1 MVFKNM
7 KIRTRLMVGFGIVL
21 SLFVVCG
28 VITTLLLMKSDR
40 SVKVV
45 REESMPFAL
54 TAKDIAFHVVQVQ
67 QFLTD
72 VSATHDTGVL
82 KEAEDSAQAFRQNIA
97 KFREMYIA
105 QNDQDSLRKLD
116 GLESSFN
123 NYYETGKTMANAYV
137 NQGIEAG
144 NILMEDF
151 DKTSI
156 AITSI
161 VEEFVKQQTDE
172 ASAMTG
178 NVQKSIGQIM
188 VVLLVISLITIVS
201 GFLIAWYITSSVVR
215 PLIRAVDVS
224 NSIANGDLTVKIE
237 SDSTD
242 ETGQLLNSMNNMITN
257 LKKLIAG
264 IKETSSNMA
273 SASEQLSASS
283 EEMSKGVVSQSDRST
298 QIASAA
304 HEMSQTVVEIARN
317 ASSIAVSASGTA
329 NVAKEGEH
337 IVDKSVSEVKD
348 IAATVSESSK
358 VMVSL
363 GERSRQIGDIIRV
376 ISEIADQTNLLALN
390 AAIEAARA
398 GEQGKGFA
406 VVADEVRKLAERTAK
421 ATSEIGSMIG
431 AIQEEVQ
438 KSVTSMDEVSKM
450 VGTGVEFSTQTGEA
464 LHKIVSSVSELQMM
478 VQQIAS
484 ATEEMSATSEQISGD
499 IMAVANVSKET
510 STGSE
515 QIAGASSEVAR
526 LASRLLEMGG
536 QFKV

>member
-45 REESMPFAL
+45 REESIPFAL

-82 KEAEDSAQAFRQNIA
+82 KEAEDSAQAFRQNIV
-97 KFREMYIA
+97 KFREMYRVK
-105 QNDQDSLRKLD
+105 NDQESLRKLED
-116 GLESSFN
+116 LESSFN

-156 AITSI
+156 AITSM

-172 ASAMTG
+172 ASAMTD

-201 GFLIAWYITSSVVR
+201 GFLIAWYLTSSVVR

-224 NSIANGDLTVKIE
+224 NSIANGDLTVKVD

-257 LKKLIAG
+257 LKKLIAD

-304 HEMSQTVVEIARN
+304 HEMSQTVIEIARN

-329 NVAKEGEH
+329 NIAKEGEH

-363 GERSRQIGDIIRV
+363 GERSKQIGDIIRV

-431 AIQEEVQ
+431 AIQDEVQ

>member
-1 MVFKNM
+1 MVFKNL
-7 KIRTRLMVGFGIVL
+7 KIRTRLMVGFGVVL

-28 VITTLLLMKSDR
+28 VITTLLLMKSDS
-40 SVKVV
+40 SVKAVQTA
-45 REESMPFAL
+45 SMPFAL

-72 VSATHDTGVL
+72 VSATHDTEVL

-97 KFREMYIA
+97 KFREMYSA
-105 QNDQDSLRKLD
+105 KNDQESLRKLEA
-116 GLESSFN
+116 LESSFN

-156 AITSI
+156 AITSM

-172 ASAMTG
+172 ASAMTD

-188 VVLLVISLITIVS
+188 MVLLVISLITIVS
-201 GFLIAWYITSSVVR
+201 GLLIAWYLTSSVVR

-224 NSIANGDLTVKIE
+224 NSIANGDLTVKID
-237 SDSTD
+237 SDRTD
-242 ETGQLLNSMNNMITN
+242 ETGQLLNSMNNMAAN
-257 LKKLIAG
+257 LKKLIAD

-283 EEMSKGVVSQSDRST
+283 EEMSKGVTSQSDRST

-317 ASSIAVSASGTA
+317 ASSIASSASGTA
-329 NVAKEGEH
+329 NIAKEGEH

>member
-1 MVFKNM
+1 MVLKNM
-7 KIRTRLMVGFGIVL
+7 KIKSRLMVGFGIVL
-21 SLFVVCG
+21 SLFVICG

-82 KEAEDSAQAFRQNIA
+82 KEAEDSAVKFRQDAA
-97 KFREMYIA
+97 KFREMYRVK
-105 QNDQDSLRKLD
+105 NDQESLRKLED
-116 GLESSFN
+116 LESSFN
-123 NYYETGKTMANAYV
+123 SYYETGKTMANAYV

-237 SDSTD
+237 SDSND
-242 ETGQLLNSMNNMITN
+242 ETGQLLNSMKNMVAN
-257 LKKLIAG
+257 LKKLIAD

-329 NVAKEGEH
+329 NIAKEGEH

>member
-1 MVFKNM
+1 MLFKNV
-7 KIRTRLMVGFGIVL
+7 KIKTRLMAGFGIVL
-21 SLFVVCG
+21 SLFVICG
-28 VITTLLLMKSDR
+28 VITTLYLIKSDR
-40 SVKVV
+40 SINTLK
-45 REESMPFAL
+45 EETIPYAL
-54 TAKDIAFHVVQVQ
+54 IAKDIAFNVVQVQ

-72 VSATHDTGVL
+72 VSATHDVEVF
-82 KEAEDSAQAFRQNIA
+82 KEAEDSAG
-97 KFREMYIA
+97 KFRLDVAKVKEMFRA
-105 QNDQDSLRKLD
+105 KNDQESLRRLEE
-116 GLESSFN
+116 LESSFN
-123 NYYETGKTMANAYV
+123 NYYETGKKMADAYV

-151 DKTSI
+151 DNTSI
-156 AITSI
+156 AITTK

-172 ASAMTG
+172 ASLMSG
-178 NVQKSIGQIM
+178 NVQNSIKQIIT
-188 VVLLVISLITIVS
+188 VLLVMSLITIVS
-201 GFLIAWYITSSVVR
+201 GILIAWYITSSVVG
-215 PLIRAVDVS
+215 PLRRAVEVS
-224 NSIANGDLTVKIE
+224 NSIANGDLTIKIE
-237 SDSTD
+237 SDSND
-242 ETGQLLNSMNNMITN
+242 ETGQLLHSMDNMVTN
-257 LKKLIAG
+257 LKTLIASM
-264 IKETSSNMA
+264 KETSSNMA

-283 EEMSKGVVSQSDRST
+283 DQMSKGVISQSDRST

-317 ASSIAVSASGTA
+317 ASSIAASASGTA
-329 NVAKEGEH
+329 NIAREGEN
-337 IVDKSVSEVKD
+337 IVEKSVSEVKD
-348 IAATVSESSK
+348 IAETVSESSK

-363 GERSRQIGDIIRV
+363 GERSKQIGDIIRV

-450 VGTGVEFSTQTGEA
+450 VGTGVEFSTQTGDA
-464 LHKIVSSVSELQMM
+464 LEKIVSSVSELQMM

-484 ATEEMSATSEQISGD
+484 ATEEMSATSEHISGD
-499 IMAVANVSKET
+499 IMAVAKVAKET

-526 LASRLLEMGG
+526 LASRLLTMGDH
-536 QFKV
+536 FKV

>member
-1 MVFKNM
+1 MLLKNM
-7 KIRTRLMVGFGIVL
+7 KIKTRLMAGFGMVL
-21 SLFVVCG
+21 SLFVICG
-28 VITTLLLMKSDR
+28 IITTILLIKSDR
-40 SVKVV
+40 SVKIVK
-45 REESMPFAL
+45 EESVPFAL
-54 TAKDIAFHVVQVQ
+54 IAKDIAFDVVQVQ

-72 VSATHDTGVL
+72 VSATHDTEVFT
-82 KEAEDSAQAFRQNIA
+82 EAEESAARFRQNVA
-97 KFREMYIA
+97 KFKEMYRSE
-105 QNDQDSLRKLD
+105 NDQESLSKLEE
-116 GLESSFN
+116 LESSFN
-123 NYYETGKTMANAYV
+123 NYYDTGKKMANAYV
-137 NQGIEAG
+137 NQGLEAG
-144 NILMEDF
+144 NVLMEDF

-156 AITSI
+156 AITAK

-172 ASAMTG
+172 TVLMTD
-178 NVQKSIGQIM
+178 NVHQSISQILM
-188 VVLLVISLITIVS
+188 VLLVMTIITIIS
-201 GFLIAWYITSSVVR
+201 GIFTAWYITSGVVR
-215 PLIRAVDVS
+215 PLNRAVDVS

-237 SDSTD
+237 SDSND
-242 ETGQLLNSMNNMITN
+242 ETGQLLHSMGNMVGN
-257 LKKLIAG
+257 LKKLIADM
-264 IKETSSNMA
+264 KATSDNMA
-273 SASEQLSASS
+273 SASEQLSSSS
-283 EEMSKGVVSQSDRST
+283 EEMSKGVISQSDRST

-304 HEMSQTVVEIARN
+304 HEMSQTIVEIAKN
-317 ASSIAVSASGTA
+317 ASSITLSASDTA
-329 NVAKEGEH
+329 KIAKEGEN

-348 IAATVSESSK
+348 IATTVSESSK

-363 GERSRQIGDIIRV
+363 GERSKQIGDIVRV

-431 AIQEEVQ
+431 AIQDEVQ

-450 VGTGVEFSTQTGEA
+450 VGSGVEFSTQTGEA
-464 LHKIVSSVSELQMM
+464 LEKIVASVSELQMM

-515 QIAGASSEVAR
+515 QIAEASSEVAR

>member
-1 MVFKNM
+1 MGLKNV
-7 KIRTRLMVGFGIVL
+7 KIKTRLMAGFGIVI
-21 SLFVVCG
+21 SLFVICG
-28 VITTLLLMKSDR
+28 VATSLLLNKSDK
-40 SVKVV
+40 SIKVIK
-45 REESMPFAL
+45 EESIPFAL
-54 TAKDIAFHVVQVQ
+54 IAKDIAFNVIQVQ
-67 QFLTD
+67 QLLTD
-72 VSATHDTGVL
+72 VSVTHDIEVFE
-82 KEAEDSAQAFRQNIA
+82 KVEDSAG
-97 KFREMYIA
+97 KFRLGVSKFKEMFRVK
-105 QNDQDSLRKLD
+105 NDQESLRRIEE
-116 GLESSFN
+116 LESSFN
-123 NYYETGKTMANAYV
+123 NYYETGKKMANAYV

-144 NILMEDF
+144 NILMDDF

-156 AITSI
+156 AITSK

-172 ASAMTG
+172 ASLMSD
-178 NVQKSIGQIM
+178 NVQKSINQIIT
-188 VVLLVISLITIVS
+188 VLLVMSLIAIVS
-201 GFLIAWYITSSVVR
+201 GILIAWYITSSIVR
-215 PLIRAVDVS
+215 PLRRAVEVS
-224 NSIANGDLTVKIE
+224 NSIANGDLTIKIE
-237 SDSTD
+237 SDSND
-242 ETGQLLNSMNNMITN
+242 ETGQLLHSMDNMLTN
-257 LKKLIAG
+257 LKKLIASM
-264 IKETSSNMA
+264 KETSTNMA

-283 EEMSKGVVSQSDRST
+283 EQMSKGVISQSDRST

-317 ASSIAVSASGTA
+317 ASSIAASASGTA
-329 NVAKEGEH
+329 NIAREGEN
-337 IVDKSVSEVKD
+337 IVEKSVAEVKD

-358 VMVSL
+358 IMISL
-363 GERSRQIGDIIRV
+363 GERSKQIGDIIRV

-438 KSVTSMDEVSKM
+438 KSVTSMGEVSKM

-464 LHKIVSSVSELQMM
+464 LEKIVSSVSELQMM

-484 ATEEMSATSEQISGD
+484 ATEEMSATSEHISGD
-499 IMAVANVSKET
+499 IMAVARVAKET

-515 QIAGASSEVAR
+515 QIADASSEVAR
-526 LASRLLEMGG
+526 LASRLLTMGE

>member
-7 KIRTRLMVGFGIVL
+7 KIRSRLMVGFGIVL

-97 KFREMYIA
+97 KFREMYRVK
-105 QNDQDSLRKLD
+105 NDQESLRKLED
-116 GLESSFN
+116 LESSFN
-123 NYYETGKTMANAYV
+123 SYYETGKTMANAYV

-526 LASRLLEMGG
+526 LASKLLEMGD

>member
-45 REESMPFAL
+45 REESIPFAL

-97 KFREMYIA
+97 KFREMYRVK
-105 QNDQDSLRKLD
+105 NDQESLRKLED
-116 GLESSFN
+116 LESSFN
-123 NYYETGKTMANAYV
+123 SYYETGKTMANAYV

-237 SDSTD
+237 SDSND
-242 ETGQLLNSMNNMITN
+242 ETGQLLNSMKNMVAN
-257 LKKLIAG
+257 LKKLIAD

-329 NVAKEGEH
+329 NIAKEGEH

-515 QIAGASSEVAR
+515 QIAGASSEVAM

>member
-1 MVFKNM
+1 MVLKNM
-7 KIRTRLMVGFGIVL
+7 KIKSRLMVGFGIVL
-21 SLFVVCG
+21 SLFVICG

-82 KEAEDSAQAFRQNIA
+82 KEAEDSAVKFRQDAA
-97 KFREMYIA
+97 KFREMYRVK
-105 QNDQDSLRKLD
+105 NDQESLRKLED
-116 GLESSFN
+116 LESSFN
-123 NYYETGKTMANAYV
+123 SYYETGKTMANAYV

-144 NILMEDF
+144 NILMEYF

-237 SDSTD
+237 SDSND
-242 ETGQLLNSMNNMITN
+242 ETGQLLNSMKNMVAN
-257 LKKLIAG
+257 LKKLIAD

-283 EEMSKGVVSQSDRST
+283 EEMSKGVISQSDRST

-329 NVAKEGEH
+329 NIAKEGEH

>member
-1 MVFKNM
+1 MVFRNM

-97 KFREMYIA
+97 KFREMYRVK
-105 QNDQDSLRKLD
+105 NDQESLRKLED
-116 GLESSFN
+116 LESSFN

-224 NSIANGDLTVKIE
+224 NSIANGDLPVKIE
-237 SDSTD
+237 SDSND
-242 ETGQLLNSMNNMITN
+242 ETGQLLNSMKNMVAN
-257 LKKLIAG
+257 LKKLIAD

-317 ASSIAVSASGTA
+317 ASSIAASASGTA

>member
-7 KIRTRLMVGFGIVL
+7 KIRSRLMVGFGIVL

-45 REESMPFAL
+45 REESIPFAL

-82 KEAEDSAQAFRQNIA
+82 KEAEDSAQAFRQNIV
-97 KFREMYIA
+97 KFREMYRVK
-105 QNDQDSLRKLD
+105 NDQESLRKLED
-116 GLESSFN
+116 LESSFN

-156 AITSI
+156 AITSM

-172 ASAMTG
+172 ASAMTD

-201 GFLIAWYITSSVVR
+201 GFLIAWYLTSSVVR

-224 NSIANGDLTVKIE
+224 NSIANGDLTVKVD

-257 LKKLIAG
+257 LKKLIAD

-283 EEMSKGVVSQSDRST
+283 EEMSKGVISQSDRST

-304 HEMSQTVVEIARN
+304 HEMSQTVIEIARN

-329 NVAKEGEH
+329 NIAKEGEH

-363 GERSRQIGDIIRV
+363 GERSKQIGDIIRV

-431 AIQEEVQ
+431 AIQDEVQ

>member
-97 KFREMYIA
+97 KFREMYRVK
-105 QNDQDSLRKLD
+105 NDQESLRKLED
-116 GLESSFN
+116 LESSFN

-237 SDSTD
+237 SDSND
-242 ETGQLLNSMNNMITN
+242 ETGQLLNSMKNMVAN
-257 LKKLIAG
+257 LKKLIAD

-329 NVAKEGEH
+329 NIAKEGEH

-510 STGSE
+510 STESE
-515 QIAGASSEVAR
+515 QIAGASSDVAR
-526 LASRLLEMGG
+526 LASKLLEMGG

>member
-1 MVFKNM
+1 MVLKNM
-7 KIRTRLMVGFGIVL
+7 KIKSRLMVGFGIVL
-21 SLFVVCG
+21 SLFVICG

-82 KEAEDSAQAFRQNIA
+82 KEAEDSAVKFRQDAA
-97 KFREMYIA
+97 KFREMYRVK
-105 QNDQDSLRKLD
+105 NDQESLRKLEE
-116 GLESSFN
+116 LESSFN

-237 SDSTD
+237 SDSND
-242 ETGQLLNSMNNMITN
+242 ETGQLLNSMKNMVAN
-257 LKKLIAG
+257 LKKLIAD

-317 ASSIAVSASGTA
+317 ASSIAASASGTA

>member
-1 MVFKNM
+1 MVLKNM
-7 KIRTRLMVGFGIVL
+7 KIKSRLMVGFGIVL
-21 SLFVVCG
+21 SLFVICG

-82 KEAEDSAQAFRQNIA
+82 KEAEDSAVKFRQDAA
-97 KFREMYIA
+97 KFREMYRVK
-105 QNDQDSLRKLD
+105 NDQESLRKLEE
-116 GLESSFN
+116 LESSFN

-237 SDSTD
+237 SDSND
-242 ETGQLLNSMNNMITN
+242 ETGQLLNSMKNMVAN
-257 LKKLIAG
+257 LKKLIAD

-283 EEMSKGVVSQSDRST
+283 EEMSKGVISQSDRST

-329 NVAKEGEH
+329 NIAKEGEH

>member
-1 MVFKNM
+1 
-7 KIRTRLMVGFGIVL
+7 
-21 SLFVVCG
+21 
-28 VITTLLLMKSDR
+28 
-40 SVKVV
+40 
-45 REESMPFAL
+45 MPFAL

-97 KFREMYIA
+97 KFREMYRVK
-105 QNDQDSLRKLD
+105 NDQESLRKLED
-116 GLESSFN
+116 LESSFN

-156 AITSI
+156 AITSM

-172 ASAMTG
+172 ASAMTD

-201 GFLIAWYITSSVVR
+201 GFLIAWYLTSSVVR

-242 ETGQLLNSMNNMITN
+242 ETGQLLNSMKNMVAN
-257 LKKLIAG
+257 LKKLIAD

-283 EEMSKGVVSQSDRST
+283 EAMSKGVVSQSDRST

-329 NVAKEGEH
+329 NIAKEGEH
-337 IVDKSVSEVKD
+337 IVDKPVSEVKD
-348 IAATVSESSK
+348 IAP
-358 VMVSL
+358 
-363 GERSRQIGDIIRV
+363 Q
-376 ISEIADQTNLLALN
+376 
-390 AAIEAARA
+390 
-398 GEQGKGFA
+398 
-406 VVADEVRKLAERTAK
+406 
-421 ATSEIGSMIG
+421 
-431 AIQEEVQ
+431 
-438 KSVTSMDEVSKM
+438 
-450 VGTGVEFSTQTGEA
+450 
-464 LHKIVSSVSELQMM
+464 
-478 VQQIAS
+478 
-484 ATEEMSATSEQISGD
+484 
-499 IMAVANVSKET
+499 
-510 STGSE
+510 
-515 QIAGASSEVAR
+515 
-526 LASRLLEMGG
+526 
-536 QFKV
+536 

>member
-7 KIRTRLMVGFGIVL
+7 KIRSRLMVGFGIVL

-97 KFREMYIA
+97 KFREMYRVK
-105 QNDQDSLRKLD
+105 NDQESLRKLED
-116 GLESSFN
+116 LESSFN
-123 NYYETGKTMANAYV
+123 SYYETGKTMANAYV

-237 SDSTD
+237 SDSND
-242 ETGQLLNSMNNMITN
+242 ETGQLLNSMNNMVAN

>member
-82 KEAEDSAQAFRQNIA
+82 KEAEDSAQAFRQNIV
-97 KFREMYIA
+97 KFREKYRVK
-105 QNDQDSLRKLD
+105 NDQESLRKLED
-116 GLESSFN
+116 LESSFN
-123 NYYETGKTMANAYV
+123 SYYETGKTMANAYV

-201 GFLIAWYITSSVVR
+201 GFLIAWYLTSSVVR

-237 SDSTD
+237 SDSND
-242 ETGQLLNSMNNMITN
+242 ETGQLLNSMKNMVAN
-257 LKKLIAG
+257 LKKLIAD

-484 ATEEMSATSEQISGD
+484 ATEEMSATSEHISGD
-499 IMAVANVSKET
+499 IMAVARVSKET

-515 QIAGASSEVAR
+515 QIADASSEVAR
-526 LASRLLEMGG
+526 LASRLLTMGE

>member
-1 MVFKNM
+1 MFLKNM
-7 KIRTRLMVGFGIVL
+7 KIKSRLMVGFGVVL
-21 SLFVVCG
+21 SLFIVCG

-40 SVKVV
+40 S
-45 REESMPFAL
+45 
-54 TAKDIAFHVVQVQ
+54 AK
-67 QFLTD
+67 
-72 VSATHDTGVL
+72 
-82 KEAEDSAQAFRQNIA
+82 
-97 KFREMYIA
+97 
-105 QNDQDSLRKLD
+105 NDQESLRKLED
-116 GLESSFN
+116 LESSFN

-172 ASAMTG
+172 ASAMTD
-178 NVQKSIGQIM
+178 NVHKSIGQIM
-188 VVLLVISLITIVS
+188 MVLLVISLITIVS

-237 SDSTD
+237 SDSND
-242 ETGQLLNSMNNMITN
+242 ETGQLLNSMKNMVAN
-257 LKKLIAG
+257 LKKLIAD

-283 EEMSKGVVSQSDRST
+283 EEMSKGVISQSDRST

-317 ASSIAVSASGTA
+317 ASSIAVSASGTC
-329 NVAKEGEH
+329 NITNKGEH

-431 AIQEEVQ
+431 AIQDEVQ
-438 KSVTSMDEVSKM
+438 KSVTSMGEVSKM

-464 LHKIVSSVSELQMM
+464 LEKIVSSVSELQMM

-484 ATEEMSATSEQISGD
+484 ATEEMSATSEHISGD
-499 IMAVANVSKET
+499 IMAVARVSKET

-515 QIAGASSEVAR
+515 QIAVASSEGAR
-526 LASRLLEMGG
+526 LASRLLTMGEH
-536 QFKV
+536 FKV

>member
-7 KIRTRLMVGFGIVL
+7 KIRTRLMVGFGVVL

-97 KFREMYIA
+97 KFREMYRVK
-105 QNDQDSLRKLD
+105 NDQESLRKLED
-116 GLESSFN
+116 LESSFN

-242 ETGQLLNSMNNMITN
+242 ETGQLLNSMNNMVAN

-283 EEMSKGVVSQSDRST
+283 EEMSKGVISQSDRST

-304 HEMSQTVVEIARN
+304 HEMAQTVVEIARN

-329 NVAKEGEH
+329 NIAKEGEH

-431 AIQEEVQ
+431 AIQDEVQ
-438 KSVTSMDEVSKM
+438 KSVTSMAEVSKM
-450 VGTGVEFSTQTGEA
+450 VGTGVDFSTQTGEA

-478 VQQIAS
+478 VHQIAS
-484 ATEEMSATSEQISGD
+484 ATKEMSATSEQISGD

-510 STGSE
+510 STESE
-515 QIAGASSEVAR
+515 QIAGASSDVAR
-526 LASRLLEMGG
+526 LASKLLEMGG

>member
-7 KIRTRLMVGFGIVL
+7 KIRSRLMVGFGIVL
-21 SLFVVCG
+21 SLVVVSG
-28 VITTLLLMKSDR
+28 VITTLFLMKSDS

-45 REESMPFAL
+45 REESIPLAL
-54 TAKDIAFHVVQVQ
+54 AAKDTAFHAVQVQ
-67 QFLTD
+67 QFLNN
-72 VSATHDTGVL
+72 VSATHDTGIL
-82 KEAEDSAQAFRQNIA
+82 KKAEDSAQAFRQNMA
-97 KFREMYIA
+97 KFREVYSA
-105 QNDQDSLRKLD
+105 KNDQDSLRKLED
-116 GLESSFN
+116 LESSFN

-151 DKTSI
+151 NKTSI
-156 AITSI
+156 AITAM
-161 VEEFVKQQTDE
+161 VEELVKKQTDD
-172 ASAMTG
+172 ASAMTD
-178 NVQKSIGQIM
+178 NVQKSLGQII
-188 VVLLVISLITIVS
+188 VVLLVISLIIIVS
-201 GFLIAWYITSSVVR
+201 GLLIAWYLTSSVVR

-224 NSIANGDLTVKIE
+224 KSIANGDLTVKIE

-242 ETGQLLNSMNNMITN
+242 ETGQLLNSMNNMVAN

-283 EEMSKGVVSQSDRST
+283 EEMSKGVISQSDRST

-304 HEMSQTVVEIARN
+304 HEMAQTVVEIARN
-317 ASSIAVSASGTA
+317 ASSIATSASGTA
-329 NVAKEGEH
+329 NIAKEGED

-398 GEQGKGFA
+398 GEQGNGFA

-431 AIQEEVQ
+431 AIQDEVQ

-450 VGTGVEFSTQTGEA
+450 VGTGVDFSTQTGEA

-478 VQQIAS
+478 VHQIAS
-484 ATEEMSATSEQISGD
+484 ATKEMSATSEQISGD

-526 LASRLLEMGG
+526 LASKLLEMGG

>member
-1 MVFKNM
+1 MFLKNM
-7 KIRTRLMVGFGIVL
+7 KIKTRLVSGFGFVL
-21 SLFVVCG
+21 AMFVICG
-28 VITTLLLMKSDR
+28 VITTLFLIQSDR
-40 SVKVV
+40 SVSIVKNKSV
-45 REESMPFAL
+45 PFAL
-54 TAKDIAFHVVQVQ
+54 VAKDIAFEVVQVQ

-72 VSATHDTGVL
+72 VSATHDTEVF
-82 KEAEDSAQAFRQNIA
+82 KEADEFASKFRQDVS
-97 KFREMYIA
+97 KFREMFRA
-105 QNDQDSLRKLD
+105 ENDQESLRKLEE
-116 GLESSFN
+116 LETSFN
-123 NYYETGKTMANAYV
+123 SYYDTGRKMAHAYV

-144 NILMEDF
+144 NVLMEDF

-156 AITSI
+156 AITSK
-161 VEEFVKQQTDE
+161 VDEFVKQQSDE
-172 ASAMTG
+172 ATLMTG
-178 NVQKSIGQIM
+178 NVQRSINRIM
-188 VVLLVISLITIVS
+188 KVFLVMSLITIVF
-201 GFLIAWYITSSVVR
+201 GCLTAWYITASVIR
-215 PLIRAVDVS
+215 PLSRAVDVS
-224 NSIANGDLTVKIE
+224 NAIANGDLTVKIA
-237 SDSTD
+237 SDSQD
-242 ETGQLLNSMNNMITN
+242 ETGQLLHSMDNMTHN
-257 LKKLIAG
+257 LKNLIAEM
-264 IKETSSNMA
+264 KSTSDNLA

-283 EEMSKGVVSQSDRST
+283 EEMSKGVISQSDRSM

-317 ASSIAVSASGTA
+317 ASNIAASATNTA
-329 NVAKEGEH
+329 KSAKEGET

-363 GERSRQIGDIIRV
+363 GERSKQIGDIIRV

-421 ATSEIGSMIG
+421 ATSEIVSMIG
-431 AIQEEVQ
+431 AIQDEVQ
-438 KSVTSMDEVSKM
+438 KSVTSMNEVSKM
-450 VGTGVEFSTQTGEA
+450 VETGVEFSTQTGEA
-464 LHKIVSSVSELQMM
+464 LQKIVASVSDLQMM

-499 IMAVANVSKET
+499 IMTVANVSKET

-515 QIAGASSEVAR
+515 HIAEASTEVAR
-526 LASRLLEMGG
+526 LASKLTEMGG

>member
-97 KFREMYIA
+97 KFREMYRVK
-105 QNDQDSLRKLD
+105 NDQESLRKLED
-116 GLESSFN
+116 LESSFN

-156 AITSI
+156 AITSM

-237 SDSTD
+237 SDSND
-242 ETGQLLNSMNNMITN
+242 ETGQLLNSMKNMVAN
-257 LKKLIAG
+257 LKKLIAD

-329 NVAKEGEH
+329 NIAKEGEH

>member
-7 KIRTRLMVGFGIVL
+7 KIRTRLMVGFGVVL

-82 KEAEDSAQAFRQNIA
+82 KESEDSAQAFRQNIA
-97 KFREMYIA
+97 KFREMYRVK
-105 QNDQDSLRKLD
+105 NDQESLRKLED
-116 GLESSFN
+116 LESSFN

-237 SDSTD
+237 SDSND
-242 ETGQLLNSMNNMITN
+242 ETGQLLNSMKNMVAN

-283 EEMSKGVVSQSDRST
+283 EEMSKGVISQSDRST

-304 HEMSQTVVEIARN
+304 HEMAQTVVEIARN

-329 NVAKEGEH
+329 NIAKEGEH

-431 AIQEEVQ
+431 AIQDEVQ
-438 KSVTSMDEVSKM
+438 KSVTSMAEVSKM
-450 VGTGVEFSTQTGEA
+450 VGTGVDFSTQTGEA

-510 STGSE
+510 STESE
-515 QIAGASSEVAR
+515 QIAGASSDVAR
-526 LASRLLEMGG
+526 LASKLLEMGG